1 MAKFEFGYLKD
12 IGSTILDQLGG
23 GKFLA
28 MVGGNNLKVGEIEY
42 NKYVQPYM
50 MVNFKMNPTLKSL
63 RVIYEEGKDLYVM
76 QFLNRTGKVVKEF
89 EEVYAEDLVP
99 IFEDTTKLYTHL

>member
-1 MAKFEFGYLKD
+1 
-12 IGSTILDQLGG
+12 
-23 GKFLA
+23 
-28 MVGGNNLKVGEIEY
+28 
-42 NKYVQPYM
+42 
-50 MVNFKMNPTLKSL
+50 MNPTLKSL